1 MEESDYDVE
10 DFQDLKYEL
19 SEQLQDQMSTLDDY
33 MGEGWKFSYE
43 ITNDEK
49 VEGDDL
55 DDIKKGYEEAN
66 FKISAARNVEIE
78 ISIKGDKNEETVPM
92 EIALIKSG
100 RNWYLDALN
109 FADIF

>member
-55 DDIKKGYEEAN
+55 DDIKKDMKRQILRYQLPEML
-66 FKISAARNVEIE
+66 R
-78 ISIKGDKNEETVPM
+78 
-92 EIALIKSG
+92 
-100 RNWYLDALN
+100 
-109 FADIF
+109 